1 MKKYLFFIIIVGI
14 AILLVGKSWFLK
26 IPIKNSDSQGKN
38 IICFGNSL
46 TAGEGADSGLGF
58 PELLQKEIERPVFNA
73 GQSGETTAEALLRLQ
88 KDVLEKEPYLALVE
102 FGAND
107 FLKNVPKEETIKNLE
122 QIIEKIQDKG
132 AIVVLLEVRTGYTK
146 DFKKLA
152 KKYQLLLVPNLL
164 QGILTNPEL
173 KTDAVHP
180 NDKGYEIIA
189 KRILEEIKPYLK

>member
-132 AIVVLLEVRTGYTK
+132 ARVVLLEVRTGYAK

-152 KKYQLLLVPNLL
+152 KKYQLLLIPDLL
-164 QGILTNPEL
+164 QGILINPEL
-173 KTDAVHP
+173 KADAVHP